1 MARCQ
6 GNKVNSR
13 TSCAVKR
20 MYGKRGVFVQTV
32 ISVSLKYDQI
42 LVICSYAQTYV
53 ATRETKDN
61 FLGTVQQALDKVP
74 LAEAFVLPWFK
85 GGRYIC

>member
-1 MARCQ
+1 MLLHKTFCTCNECVVKP
-6 GNKVNSR
+6 GNVYRKFMDLPGHVD
-13 TSCAVKR
+13 
-20 MYGKRGVFVQTV
+20 
-32 ISVSLKYDQI
+32 SVCLC
-42 LVICSYAQTYV
+42 VCV
-53 ATRETKDN
+53 CRETKDN